1 MKKEK
6 RFVVLGL
13 LCLVLIFGLVP
24 LSVQGDNYAHI
35 VYPSGDVTGFDDVTN
50 IQAAFD
56 SVECGTVKL
65 AKGVFYIADSI
76 FVSDFKGTL
85 KGLGNGDTI
94 IQVVATISPVF
105 SFNVG
110 SDMSLRV
117 TKLAFC
123 TEYAGV
129 TAIEITSD
137 SGPMEGSLHIQD
149 CRFSNIEVGIATYD
163 HYSSDIT
170 ITHNEFYDVGHAVY
184 LAGPYD
190 DCEISIS
197 HNTIDV
203 ARHGV
208 EVYDVDESDVLIFH
222 NAMTGI
228 YDSEETYETGSAI
241 QVAQMSRFG
250 AAGHVSILCNFIQ
263 GYTRW
268 IWGFDMIDVADY
280 GPLYTGQQGN
290 LKSVIAFNTIELD
303 DSLWGGIGVI
313 GGFSD
318 TLIAHNHV
326 SGSGCAAI
334 CVSFWSLWDLETQ
347 TGVKVILNDVLE
359 FEAVPV
365 SGWID
370 PVAPI
375 WLGPGVFDSYVIGK
389 GDPSTVLDVSG
400 SNTVIFIGH

>member
-6 RFVVLGL
+6 RFFVLGL
-13 LCLVLIFGLVP
+13 LCLVLVFGLVP
-24 LSVQGDNYAHI
+24 LSVQGENYAHI

-76 FVSDFKGTL
+76 LVSGFQGTL
-85 KGLGNGDTI
+85 KGIGNGDTV
-94 IQVVATISPVF
+94 IQVVAAISPVF

-110 SDMSLRV
+110 GDMSLRV
-117 TKLAFC
+117 AKLAFY
-123 TEYAGV
+123 TECAGV

-137 SGPMEGSLHIQD
+137 SGPMEGKLHIQD
-149 CRFSNIEVGIATYD
+149 CQFSNMEVGIATYD

-170 ITHNEFYDVGHAVY
+170 ITHNEFYDVGHAIY

-208 EVYDVDESDVLIFH
+208 EVYDVDESEVLIF
-222 NAMTGI
+222 NNEMTGI
-228 YDSEETYETGSAI
+228 YDSAETYQTGSAI
-241 QVAQMSRFG
+241 QVAQFSRFG
-250 AAGHVSILCNFIQ
+250 ASGQVAILCNDIQ

-268 IWGFDMIDVADY
+268 EWGFDMINVADY
-280 GPLYTGQQGN
+280 GPLYGGPSGN
-290 LKSVIAFNTIELD
+290 LRSVIAFNTIELD
-303 DSLWGGIGVI
+303 ESLWGGIGVH

-318 TLIAHNHV
+318 TLVAHNEV
-326 SGSGCAAI
+326 YGSGCAAI
-334 CVSFWSLWDLETQ
+334 YIAFWSLWGLETQ
-347 TGVKVILNDVLE
+347 TGVKIFLNDVSE
-359 FEAVPV
+359 FNAVAVP
-365 SGWID
+365 GWIE
-370 PVAPI
+370 PTAPI
-375 WLGPGVFDSYVIGK
+375 WLGPGIYDSYVVAK
-389 GDPSTVLDVSG
+389 GDTATVLDVSG
-400 SNTVIFIGH
+400 DNNIIFIGH